1 MANTATATATAD
13 ERPSFTEFLKKTKQK
28 VAGTPCEGPDCAT
41 PQRRGRKSRGSVGM
55 SSESPENSSE
65 TSPQKSRKSL
75 TATEKAKLRR
85 TQVRRAQ
92 IQHRQRKAEYQKQLE
107 LDITHFRELIA
118 LTEFESEQL
127 KKDND
132 SIKELLTNKG
142 ITIPRCKSGTC
153 SIRPRLTK
161 EVVAGDNDAWVDDT
175 MGVKLRVED
184 PTFQQEYD
192 QDGGEIFADINV
204 DDIIVTLKKDESMET
219 PAFSIRSNES
229 SSNATSS
236 PPPLPDLNLTP
247 DEEQKA
253 VNFILSLEHICWDHF
268 FVGDFPSHSHLSND
282 EPKGH
287 CLMASSLC
295 MANAPLDV
303 FGDRKQVSSA
313 SSCHNRRSLGLD
325 PYVPPVHLEWP
336 SPRISLSSLY
346 GLAQSLNPG
355 DLEITPVQAWFELAS
370 RFDKSLLLERLDLL
384 GTELVGVSKC
394 LEFGAVMEKDAFESV
409 VARVYG
415 GTLEEAMAGAAI
427 IDPHLGSVCD
437 ISRMRNFQAN
447 LLTNQLGFVGY
458 AQS

>member
-1 MANTATATATAD
+1 MATAD

-28 VAGTPCEGPDCAT
+28 VAGTPCEGPECAT
-41 PQRRGRKSRGSVGM
+41 PQRRGRKSRGSVAV

-118 LTEFESEQL
+118 LTEFESDQL
-127 KKDND
+127 KKDNN
-132 SIKELLTNKG
+132 SIKALLTSKG
-142 ITIPRCKSGTC
+142 IAIPRCKSGTC

-161 EVVAGDNDAWVDDT
+161 GVVTGENDAWVDDI
-175 MGVKLRVED
+175 MDVKLRTEN
-184 PTFQQEYD
+184 PSFREYD
-192 QDGGEIFADINV
+192 QDGAEIFADINV
-204 DDIIVTLKKDESMET
+204 DDIIVTLKKDDSMET

-229 SSNATSS
+229 SSNGMSS
-236 PPPLPDLNLTP
+236 PPPLPDLNLSP

-268 FVGDFPSHSHLSND
+268 FVGDYPSHSHLSSD

-303 FGDRKQVSSA
+303 FDDRKLVSSA
-313 SSCHNRRSLGLD
+313 SSCHNRRTLGLD
-325 PYVPPVHLEWP
+325 PYVPPVYLEWP

-355 DLEITPVQAWFELAS
+355 DLEITPVQAWFELSS

-384 GTELVGVSKC
+384 GAELVGVSKC
-394 LEFGAVMEKDAFESV
+394 LEFGAVMERDAFESV

-415 GTLEEAMAGAAI
+415 GTLEEAMAAAI
-427 IDPHLGSVCD
+427 LDPPMGSVCD
-437 ISRMRNFQAN
+437 IARMAGTQCNTF
-447 LLTNQLGFVGY
+447 TNSPGFVGY

>member
-1 MANTATATATAD
+1 MNVVIA
-13 ERPSFTEFLKKTKQK
+13 
-28 VAGTPCEGPDCAT
+28 
-41 PQRRGRKSRGSVGM
+41 
-55 SSESPENSSE
+55 
-65 TSPQKSRKSL
+65 SL
-75 TATEKAKLRR
+75 TF
-85 TQVRRAQ
+85 
-92 IQHRQRKAEYQKQLE
+92 HR
-107 LDITHFRELIA
+107 
-118 LTEFESEQL
+118 
-127 KKDND
+127 
-132 SIKELLTNKG
+132 
-142 ITIPRCKSGTC
+142 
-153 SIRPRLTK
+153 
-161 EVVAGDNDAWVDDT
+161 
-175 MGVKLRVED
+175 
-184 PTFQQEYD
+184 
-192 QDGGEIFADINV
+192 
-204 DDIIVTLKKDESMET
+204 
-219 PAFSIRSNES
+219 
-229 SSNATSS
+229 
-236 PPPLPDLNLTP
+236 
-247 DEEQKA
+247 
-253 VNFILSLEHICWDHF
+253 LEHICWDHF

-303 FGDRKQVSSA
+303 FGDRKLVSSA

-415 GTLEEAMAGAAI
+415 GTLEEAMAAAAI
-427 IDPHLGSVCD
+427 VDPHMGSVCD